1 MESTVYQVIKQLTK
15 EYPNDMELGN
25 KVRRV
30 IKEIDGEVDN
40 EILSRTLGKMEKELE
55 EDKLSPTEEDIT
67 KLESFLSN
75 IKSKENGVQ

>member
-1 MESTVYQVIKQLTK
+1 MESLVYQTIKQLTK
-15 EYPNDMELGN
+15 DYPNDMELGN

-40 EILSRTLGKMEKELE
+40 VILSKTLGKMENEIDKE
-55 EDKLSPTEEDIT
+55 KLSPTEEDIT

-75 IKSKENGVQ
+75 LKSKENGVQ

>member
-1 MESTVYQVIKQLTK
+1 MESLVYQIIKQLTK

-40 EILSRTLGKMEKELE
+40 VILSKTLGKMENEIDKE
-55 EDKLSPTEEDIT
+55 KLSPTEDDIT
-67 KLESFLSN
+67 KLELFLSN
-75 IKSKENGVQ
+75 LKSKENGVQ

>member
-1 MESTVYQVIKQLTK
+1 MQDN
-15 EYPNDMELGN
+15 PNDMELGN

-40 EILSRTLGKMEKELE
+40 VILSKTLGKMENEIDKE
-55 EDKLSPTEEDIT
+55 KLSPTEEDIT

-75 IKSKENGVQ
+75 LKSKENGVQ

>member
-40 EILSRTLGKMEKELE
+40 EILSKTLGKMEKELE

>member
-1 MESTVYQVIKQLTK
+1 MESTIYQVIKQLTK